1 MSQLEDTLEWQMR
14 AAGLPPFE
22 REVSFHRGRRWRFD
36 FAYRPAMLAVEVQGG
51 IWSGGRH
58 TSGAGYERDC
68 EKLNQAAIDGWRVL
82 YITPT
87 MIRDGRALDTV
98 MRALGAS

>member
-1 MSQLEDTLEWQMR
+1 MSALEDTLAWQMQ
-14 AAGLPPFE
+14 AAGLPAFE
-22 REVSFHRGRRWRFD
+22 RELTFHRGRRWRFD
-36 FAYRPAMLAVEVQGG
+36 FTYRPAMLAVEVQGG
-51 IWSGGRH
+51 IYSGGRH
-58 TSGAGYERDC
+58 TTGAGYERDA

-82 YITPT
+82 YVTGP